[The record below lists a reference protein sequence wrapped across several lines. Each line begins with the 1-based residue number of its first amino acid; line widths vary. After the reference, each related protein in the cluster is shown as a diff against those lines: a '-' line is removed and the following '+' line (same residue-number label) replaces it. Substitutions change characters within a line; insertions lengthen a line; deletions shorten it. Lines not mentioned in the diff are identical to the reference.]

1 MPRRS
6 PPTWIPASTK
16 FGPSPP
22 PSTRCMSSSAANT
35 TCVRQYPSL
44 TPRATRGGDAS
55 GDSTHN
61 RAWKP
66 PTAATARTVFGKCR
80 LAIALGSTR
89 VSSHSGSEDQPA
101 RTSRREGRAFLLPPN
116 DADLVILRRV
126 VVPVPVVVVPVVP
139 VAVPPFPASGP
150 EPSERT
156 SSAPSPLSLSSLHAS
171 SSAAALS
178 SLSTK
183 SSSGVRQA
191 VDLRN
196 APSSSCIDSVRSST
210 VLTHARPGLAVTP
223 AALVSSNPAES
234 ADLARCR
241 LSRAVYGRY
250 TGRRHTRRQNGSE
263 TSESA
268 TASTIPSGPSC
279 ADRARRQ

>member
-1 MPRRS
+1 MPTRS

-22 PSTRCMSSSAANT
+22 PSTRCMSSSAAKI

-44 TPRATRGGDAS
+44 TPRATRGGDSS
-55 GDSTHN
+55 GDRTHN

-66 PTAATARTVFGKCR
+66 PTAAMARIVLGKCR

-101 RTSRREGRAFLLPPN
+101 RTSRREGRAFLLPN
-116 DADLVILRRV
+116 DAERVILRRG
-126 VVPVPVVVVPVVP
+126 VVPVPVPV
-139 VAVPPFPASGP
+139 VAVPPFPEGP

-156 SSAPSPLSLSSLHAS
+156 LSAPSPLSLSSLHAS
-171 SSAAALS
+171 SAAAALS

-183 SSSGVRQA
+183 SSSGVRHA